1 MSLLDTGTE
10 DVIVFP
16 EEMVVDGDGNKMTRP
31 SATGIPA
38 RARIQPI
45 GTPTETAEGGFN
57 TVSRYS
63 LRFPHSFTK
72 EHGIFTKEHGILG
85 AQSQIEWNGKRYSI
99 FGDAMIYNGSRRT
112 AHVDYVM
119 VRK

>member
-16 EEMVVDGDGNKMTRP
+16 EEMVVDGDGNKITRP
-31 SATGIPA
+31 SATGTPA

-57 TVSRYS
+57 TISRYS
-63 LRFPHSFTK
+63 LRFPHS
-72 EHGIFTKEHGILG
+72 FTKEHGILG

-99 FGDAMIYNGSRRT
+99 VGDAMIYNGSRRT

-119 VRK
+119 TRG